1 LNLVAKTSSDSP
13 DVGLPS
19 SPVSESPYTTQ
30 IKEFYSVL
38 LGEKQPRIEA
48 EDGMAAVQI
57 AEAAIQSAA
66 TGKAVTLELLTEVLS

>member
-1 LNLVAKTSSDSP
+1 MWVYRPALYPKVHIPPRSKNS
-13 DVGLPS
+13 
-19 SPVSESPYTTQ
+19 TQ
-30 IKEFYSVL
+30 CL